1 MIIKSKPTKDQKIRY
16 KIKDLKGRNIKDK
29 FTNLLKLV
37 LETLHEIDELNRF
50 LDKSLKKQIN
60 SVIDQYNDQLETTSS
75 EKVLERMI
83 LAYDD
88 LVELLGDMT
97 RSTEKATY
105 NERLTNA
112 LVFIK
117 DFNTANYNQVV
128 KFYNQ
133 EDDKFIN
140 QLKGIIEDVQ
150 TKVGKLEYE
159 IEKKNNNRLHLE
171 DSNKNIATT
180 LLSVSKSSSSYSQK
194 ANQITSNHNEIMML
208 KSNVNLLAKS
218 MDSFK
223 LLASLFENLSLHQ
236 SYFNHLKSDG
246 YIRKL
251 VKKLYRNPE
260 KLDVMDNALDLTE
273 ALSKIE
279 KEINEVEAIIKP
291 ITKAVYGDSDD
302 KFDEDVVKLYQN
314 MAEKEKD

>member
-16 KIKDLKGRNIKDK
+16 KIKDLKGRNTKDK

-159 IEKKNNNRLHLE
+159 IEKKNNNRIHLE

-218 MDSFK
+218 MGSFK

>member
-16 KIKDLKGRNIKDK
+16 KIKDLKGRNTKDK

-171 DSNKNIATT
+171 ESNKNIATT

-218 MDSFK
+218 MGSFK

>member
-16 KIKDLKGRNIKDK
+16 KIKDLKGRNTKDK

-208 KSNVNLLAKS
+208 KSNLNLLAKS
-218 MDSFK
+218 MGSFK

>member
-16 KIKDLKGRNIKDK
+16 KIKDLKGRNTKDK

-159 IEKKNNNRLHLE
+159 IEKKNNYRLHLE
-171 DSNKNIATT
+171 ESNKNIATT

-208 KSNVNLLAKS
+208 KSNLNLLAKS
-218 MDSFK
+218 MGSFK

>member
-16 KIKDLKGRNIKDK
+16 KIKDLKGRNTKDK

-208 KSNVNLLAKS
+208 KSNLNLLAKS
-218 MDSFK
+218 MGSFK

-236 SYFNHLKSDG
+236 SYFNHLKSEG

>member
-16 KIKDLKGRNIKDK
+16 KIKDLKGRNTKDK

-208 KSNVNLLAKS
+208 KSNLNLLAKS
-218 MDSFK
+218 MGSFK

-291 ITKAVYGDSDD
+291 ITKAVYGESDD

>member
-1 MIIKSKPTKDQKIRY
+1 
-16 KIKDLKGRNIKDK
+16 
-29 FTNLLKLV
+29 
-37 LETLHEIDELNRF
+37 
-50 LDKSLKKQIN
+50 
-60 SVIDQYNDQLETTSS
+60 
-75 EKVLERMI
+75 
-83 LAYDD
+83 
-88 LVELLGDMT
+88 
-97 RSTEKATY
+97 
-105 NERLTNA
+105 
-112 LVFIK
+112 
-117 DFNTANYNQVV
+117 
-128 KFYNQ
+128 
-133 EDDKFIN
+133 
-140 QLKGIIEDVQ
+140 
-150 TKVGKLEYE
+150 
-159 IEKKNNNRLHLE
+159 
-171 DSNKNIATT
+171 
-180 LLSVSKSSSSYSQK
+180 
-194 ANQITSNHNEIMML
+194 MML

>member
-16 KIKDLKGRNIKDK
+16 KIKDLKGRNTKDK

-171 DSNKNIATT
+171 ESNKNIATT

-208 KSNVNLLAKS
+208 KSNLNLLAKS
-218 MDSFK
+218 MGSFK

-236 SYFNHLKSDG
+236 SYFNHLKSEG